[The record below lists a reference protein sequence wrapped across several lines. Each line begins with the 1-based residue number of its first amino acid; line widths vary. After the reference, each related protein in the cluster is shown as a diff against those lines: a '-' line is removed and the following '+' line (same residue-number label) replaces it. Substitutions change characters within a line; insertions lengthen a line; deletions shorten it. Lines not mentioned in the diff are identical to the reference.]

1 MLEEG
6 KVGSALQ
13 MGTDHR
19 GPGMGAG
26 LLKGRCPGLV
36 ETSTQGM
43 GAADPPLGPKGMER
57 R

>member
-6 KVGSALQ
+6 KVGGAFQ
-13 MGTDHR
+13 MGTDLR

-26 LLKGRCPGLV
+26 LLKGWCPGLA

-43 GAADPPLGPKGMER
+43 GEADPPLGPEGMER
-57 R
+57 C